1 MSDFKEIKAKYINP
15 YTDFGFKRLFGVEAN
30 KDLLIDFLNQMLPA
44 KHQIK
49 SLVFKNTENIPELS
63 EDRKAIFDI
72 HCESITGKRF
82 IVEMQKAKIKYFK
95 DRAVYYVTFPII
107 EQAGKGD
114 WNFKLN
120 PIYYITLLDF
130 YYEPH
135 SKKKKQ
141 IPKFRRDVM
150 LIDQYGKVFYNKL
163 RFTFMQMPA
172 FDKTEDQLETHY
184 DKWCYF
190 LKHLEEFN
198 DIPTILNEPVF
209 HQAFKT
215 AEIANLSKEE
225 YKKYLDSLD
234 AYREIKGVTENALVE
249 GMNIRTIEI
258 AKKTILKGA
267 TDEFIQAITDLP
279 FKKIEEIRKELNE
292 LDNK

>member
-44 KHQIK
+44 KHQIN

-135 SKKKKQ
+135 NKKKTQ

-172 FDKTEDQLETHY
+172 FDKKEDQLETHY

-209 HQAFKT
+209 QQAFKT
-215 AEIANLSKEE
+215 AEIANLSKDE

-234 AYREIKGVTENALVE
+234 AYREIKGVTENAMEE
-249 GMNIRTIEI
+249 GRNLEKNETAIKGIKAGLPNETI
-258 AKKTILKGA
+258 KML
-267 TDEFIQAITDLP
+267 TDLSEG
-279 FKKIEEIRKELNE
+279 KINDLRKQIY
-292 LDNK
+292 DK

>member
-1 MSDFKEIKAKYINP
+1 MPDNKDKKAKYINP

-30 KDLLIDFLNQMLPA
+30 KDLLIDFLNQMLPT

-49 SLVFKNTENIPELS
+49 NLVFKNTENIPELS

-72 HCESITGKRF
+72 HCESVTGKRF

-172 FDKTEDQLETHY
+172 FNKTEEQLETHY

-209 HQAFKT
+209 QQAFKT
-215 AEIANLSKEE
+215 AEIANLSKDE

-234 AYREIKGVTENALVE
+234 AYREIKGVTENAIEE
-249 GMNIRTIEI
+249 GMNMKAHEI
-258 AKKTILKGA
+258 ATKMIKANEPI
-267 TDEFIQAITDLP
+267 E
-279 FKKIEEIRKELNE
+279 KIIEYTEWTKEKIIKLMNE
-292 LDNK
+292 LKNK

>member
-82 IVEMQKAKIKYFK
+82 IVEMQKAKIKYLK

-198 DIPTILNEPVF
+198 DIPTIFNEPVF
-209 HQAFKT
+209 QQAFKT
-215 AEIANLSKEE
+215 AEIANLSKDE

-234 AYREIKGVTENALVE
+234 AYREIKGITENAIEEGWNNALVE
-249 GMNIRTIEI
+249 T
-258 AKKTILKGA
+258 AKKLIRKGHTNETIKDG
-267 TDEFIQAITDLP
+267 TDLSDNQ
-279 FKKIEEIRKELNE
+279 IDELRKQLENE
-292 LDNK
+292 

>member
-44 KHQIK
+44 KHQIN

-135 SKKKKQ
+135 NKKKKQ

-172 FDKTEDQLETHY
+172 FDKKEDQLETHY

-209 HQAFKT
+209 QQAFKT
-215 AEIANLSKEE
+215 AEIANLSKDE

-234 AYREIKGVTENALVE
+234 AYREIKGVTENAMEE
-249 GMNIRTIEI
+249 GRNLEKNETAIKGIKAGLPNETI
-258 AKKTILKGA
+258 KML
-267 TDEFIQAITDLP
+267 TDLSEG
-279 FKKIEEIRKELNE
+279 KINDLRKQIY
-292 LDNK
+292 DK